1 MSSKNQLVRE
11 QMAHQ
16 IIRIQPNKG
25 FSALGLGEL
34 WEYRDL
40 LWFNIL
46 KNIKSKYRQMALGPL
61 WIILQPIIN
70 MVIFTFVFGNMAGLD
85 SGGIPYPLL
94 TLSAL
99 IPWNFFQNSTT
110 FSANS
115 LVTQMPVIS
124 KVYFPRMIIP
134 LSDALA
140 WLVDFAV
147 TFAVLLLIMAYYEIY
162 PGWRVL
168 FIPLYLL
175 LILATT
181 LAIGLWSASLTV
193 KFRDVRLVVEYGL
206 RVFMFLTPVAYTA
219 DNLKGAVPEG
229 WAWLIEMNPLYWVIE
244 GFRWTLL
251 DGSNAPSLFMIYP
264 IALVAFLLISGAY
277 VFRRTERS
285 IVDLL

>member
-1 MSSKNQLVRE
+1 MKNAIQTTQDQQIRP
-11 QMAHQ
+11 
-16 IIRIQPNKG
+16 IIRIQKTKG

-46 KNIKSKYRQMALGPL
+46 KNIKGKYRQMALGPL
-61 WIILQPIIN
+61 WIILQPVIN
-70 MVIFTFVFGNMAGLD
+70 MIIFSFVFGGMAKMD

-99 IPWNFFQNSTT
+99 IPWNFFQNSSS
-110 FSANS
+110 FAANS

-140 WLVDFAV
+140 WLVDFCA
-147 TFAVLLLIMAYYEIY
+147 TFAVLLLLMFFYGIY
-162 PGWRVL
+162 PGWRIV

-175 LILATT
+175 LTLATT
-181 LAIGLWSASLTV
+181 MALGLWSASLTV

-206 RVFMFLTPVAYTA
+206 RVFMYITPVAYTA
-219 DNLKGAVPEG
+219 ASLEAAMPEG
-229 WAWLIEMNPLYWVIE
+229 WAWLIKMNPLYWVIE
-244 GFRWTLL
+244 GFRWALL
-251 DGSNAPSLFMIYP
+251 DGSNAPSIFMLWP
-264 IALVAFLLISGAY
+264 ILMVILLLISGAY
-277 VFRRTERS
+277 MFRRTERT